1 MTDTPSNGQE
11 PDRDPIQDADD
22 ELLRGLNR
30 RKRSAGSE
38 RALLPEYEDV
48 RSHSELFEVAE
59 SGWAEGTSFHPRLNG
74 CDLEALKE
82 NFSEVE
88 AVSREFPLL
97 IGCVSIC
104 QPTARGA
111 TYAQVRSH
119 PRSPS
124 RVVLSIN
131 SEIFKQNDVLRENYA
146 YDLSRGYHPE
156 GTTSRDI
163 LVHEMGHA
171 IEHVLASR
179 RYPYSPTRAGFAI
192 DTGEI
197 SREVIAEAYN
207 RISSR
212 SGFLRRSRAEMTEGI
227 SVYAK
232 TNSKETMAEALSDY
246 HANKENDN
254 DISIEIISVLKEW
267 SE

>member
-1 MTDTPSNGQE
+1 M
-11 PDRDPIQDADD
+11 
-22 ELLRGLNR
+22 
-30 RKRSAGSE
+30 E
-38 RALLPEYEDV
+38 RVLLPEYEDV
-48 RSHSELFEVAE
+48 RSHKELFEVAG
-59 SGWAEGTSFHPRLNG
+59 SGWAEGTSFHPGLKG
-74 CDLEALKE
+74 CDIEVLKE

-104 QPTARGA
+104 QPTARA
-111 TYAQVRSH
+111 DAYARVKSD
-119 PRSPS
+119 PRSPA
-124 RVVLSIN
+124 RIVLSLN
-131 SEIFKQNDVLRENYA
+131 SELFRRNEVLKESYA
-146 YDLSRGYHPE
+146 YNLARGYHPE
-156 GTTSRDI
+156 GTGSRDI

-179 RYPYSPTRAGFAI
+179 RYPYSPTRARLAI

-207 RISSR
+207 RIFSKPR
-212 SGFLRRSRAEMTEGI
+212 FLHKTRAEMTEGI
-227 SVYAK
+227 SAYAK
-232 TNSKETMAEALSDY
+232 TNSKETLAEALSDY
-246 HANKENDN
+246 HANKKNVN

>member
-1 MTDTPSNGQE
+1 M
-11 PDRDPIQDADD
+11 
-22 ELLRGLNR
+22 
-30 RKRSAGSE
+30 
-38 RALLPEYEDV
+38 LPEYEDV
-48 RSHSELFEVAE
+48 HSHKELFEVAG
-59 SGWAEGTSFHPRLNG
+59 SGWAEGTSFHPRLKE
-74 CDLEALKE
+74 CDIEALKE

-111 TYAQVRSH
+111 TYAQVRSD

-131 SEIFKQNDVLRENYA
+131 SELFQQNDLLRENYA

-197 SREVIAEAYN
+197 SREVIAEAYSRIASRAKYLLKPQN
-207 RISSR
+207 DVIERISIYAR
-212 SGFLRRSRAEMTEGI
+212 S
-227 SVYAK
+227 
-232 TNSKETMAEALSDY
+232 NSKEAMAEALSDW
-246 HANKENDN
+246 HANEMNAN